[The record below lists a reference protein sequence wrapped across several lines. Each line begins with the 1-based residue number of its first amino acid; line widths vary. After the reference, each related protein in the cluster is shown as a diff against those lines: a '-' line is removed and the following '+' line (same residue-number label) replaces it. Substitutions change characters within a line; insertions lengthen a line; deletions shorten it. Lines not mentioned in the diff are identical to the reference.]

1 MVVYDINVFVDR
13 FSLRHGVSM
22 SPEVFSCGYIIFR
35 LGRPIQFLLM
45 KHASRWDL
53 PKGHMDLGETPLQT
67 ALRELLEETGIPA
80 DELWTDSTFLYE
92 QEYTV
97 QVNKRSRLK
106 KLSVYLGWLRSDR
119 PLALTEHE
127 GYRWFDWSPP
137 HTIQLQTI
145 DPLLAKVSNHLASC
159 PVWPPPE
166 AMR

>member
-1 MVVYDINVFVDR
+1 
-13 FSLRHGVSM
+13 M
-22 SPEVFSCGYIIFR
+22 SPEVFSSGYILFR

-53 PKGHMDLGETPLQT
+53 PKGHLDPGETPFQT
-67 ALRELLEETGIPA
+67 AIRELEEETGIP
-80 DELWTDSTFLYE
+80 EQEIWTDPGFLFE

-97 QVNKRSRLK
+97 QVNKRAKLK
-106 KLSVYLGWLRSDR
+106 KLSIYLGWLRTDR
-119 PLALTEHE
+119 PMVLTEHE

-145 DPLLAKVSNHLASC
+145 DPLLTKVSEYLAQS

-166 AMR
+166 VIRG